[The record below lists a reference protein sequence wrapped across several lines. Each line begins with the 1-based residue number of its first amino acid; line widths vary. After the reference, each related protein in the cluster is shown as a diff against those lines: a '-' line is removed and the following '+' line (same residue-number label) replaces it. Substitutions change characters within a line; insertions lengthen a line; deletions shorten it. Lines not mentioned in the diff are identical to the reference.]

1 MVPLRYIS
9 NFQRILEMPLINRK
23 ISLHLK
29 WSNYYFLVS
38 YNVANQEP
46 RFKITDIKFMF
57 QS

>member
-1 MVPLRYIS
+1 
-9 NFQRILEMPLINRK
+9 MPLINRK